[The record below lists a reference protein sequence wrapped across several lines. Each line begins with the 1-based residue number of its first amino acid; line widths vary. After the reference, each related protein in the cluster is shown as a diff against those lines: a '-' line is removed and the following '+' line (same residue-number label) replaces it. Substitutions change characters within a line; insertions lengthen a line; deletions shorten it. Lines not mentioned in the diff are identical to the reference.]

1 MDRVA
6 KYLVAVAVVAI
17 ALALKYPFASL
28 GEDHPFLLLPASVIL
43 ATWYGGRGPGL
54 VATVLAA
61 LGADLLFLGAT
72 TSTSSGELVAL
83 VVLIGEGVLIVFVT
97 DALRAA
103 REVALSEATAADRG
117 RRSNA
122 LALEMRE
129 ELLRLWT
136 QKLSGPLAHV
146 IVAVQHGRD
155 AVTAGDRDAALAA
168 LDELQADVTLLQR
181 TADQWTAGED
191 SQTKT
196 S

>member
-72 TSTSSGELVAL
+72 TSTSGELVAL

-97 DALRAA
+97 DGLRAA
-103 REVALSEATAADRG
+103 REAALGEATAADRA

-122 LALEMRE
+122 LALQMRE

-146 IVAVQHGRD
+146 IVAVQRGRD

-168 LDELQADVTLLQR
+168 LDALQADVTLLQR

-191 SQTKT
+191 SQTKA